1 MKELGTDD
9 WSDRKKGEVKAD
21 ASFWLG
27 QLVDDDIIL
36 QDRENQKETN
46 LTESFYIEL
55 HTYYCEW
62 IGLYFCRS
70 DKT

>member
-1 MKELGTDD
+1 MKELGADD

-46 LTESFYIEL
+46 LMRVFI
-55 HTYYCEW
+55 
-62 IGLYFCRS
+62 
-70 DKT
+70 